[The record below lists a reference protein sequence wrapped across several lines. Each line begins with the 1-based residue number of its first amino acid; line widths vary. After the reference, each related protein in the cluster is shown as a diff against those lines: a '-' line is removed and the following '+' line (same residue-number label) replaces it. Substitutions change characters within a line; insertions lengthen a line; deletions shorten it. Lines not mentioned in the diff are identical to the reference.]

1 MSRYLAGNLALR
13 RGLAIRGS
21 MISPQ
26 ATHRHAGSSITP
38 PPSSRRGTGTTK
50 FRPRSQHMVWPPSLT
65 TNSFELILRGAATLP
80 LGTGVGDLVL
90 FCLASRRNLLLFFV
104 LSIKRSMLILAAF
117 PFPSSMFPSLVPVG
131 SSIAAEQSAK
141 GAPAYTVK
149 PASMSTSAKFT
160 TGAVTGWEKIGRIA
174 APAANA

>member
-38 PPSSRRGTGTTK
+38 Y
-50 FRPRSQHMVWPPSLT
+50 LT
-65 TNSFELILRGAATLP
+65 TNGFELILRGAATLP

-131 SSIAAEQSAK
+131 SSIAAEHLQKAHRLIQSSQ
-141 GAPAYTVK
+141 P
-149 PASMSTSAKFT
+149 P
-160 TGAVTGWEKIGRIA
+160 
-174 APAANA
+174 